1 MESINDLLLSGKIAE
16 PHDEEG
22 GTSAVAMMLN
32 IETRT

>member
-22 GTSAVAMMLN
+22 RNERRGDDA
-32 IETRT
+32 